1 MEEQINRRNLIL
13 AGAMTLLS
21 AQLVTPANANAKD
34 QDSGKSKS
42 KGDVISVPA
51 DLDHEKFMKLALD
64 RAKESPKLPFG
75 CVAVNMKTKEVLAG
89 GSMNTDK
96 KAIWHGE
103 MMAINGCPDSST
115 GFNWKEVVLYTTAE
129 SCPMCQSAILWQGI
143 PLVVYGSNMPYLIG
157 KGWGYVNIRAQ
168 DVIDKSLIGNCKLIG
183 GIMEK
188 ECNQLFL
195 DAKKA

>member
-1 MEEQINRRNLIL
+1 MDEQIDRRSLIL
-13 AGAMTLLS
+13 TGAMTLLS
-21 AQLVTPANANAKD
+21 AQLVSPGSAYAKN
-34 QDSGKSKS
+34 GKSKTDS
-42 KGDVISVPA
+42 IIEIPK
-51 DLDHEKFMKLALD
+51 DLDHEKFMKLALE
-64 RAKESPKLPFG
+64 RAKQSPKLPFG
-75 CVAVNMKTKEVLAG
+75 AVAVNMKTKEVIAG

-103 MMAINGCPDSST
+103 MMAINGCPDTST

-143 PLVVYGSNMPYLIG
+143 PLVVYGSSMPYLIG

-168 DVIDKSLIGNCKLIG
+168 DVIDKSLIGTCQLIP